1 MQSQSIFFTGLNQVT
16 MRDIEIADPGPDQ
29 VLVQTSKTLIST
41 GTETICLSRLFEPN
55 SHWDRWVHYPFTP
68 GYSLVGRVVAIG
80 EHANSVRVGERV
92 ALRKSHQQY
101 CLASAS
107 EIYRIPDGVSDE
119 DATWFGL
126 ANIVQNGVRRAEH
139 RLGDSVVVI
148 GLGLLGQLVVQ
159 YARLSGARHVIAVDV
174 AGPRLAMAKEHGATT
189 VLAMDAARARD
200 TIFDLTD
207 GNGADVVYDVT
218 GAAVVF
224 ESAQQLLRRFGRLV
238 LLGDTGTPSG
248 QHLTGN
254 VITRGLTIVGAH
266 DTNPPA
272 TSTDHAYWSH
282 QRMARLFF
290 TYLQRGDMRVS
301 DLVTHRYAPL
311 EAEQAYTTLLEN
323 RASAMGVI
331 FDWTRLSE

>member
-1 MQSQSIFFTGLNQVT
+1 MQSQNIFFTGVNQVVL
-16 MRDIEIADPGPDQ
+16 RDTEVAEPGPDQ

-41 GTETICLSRLFEPN
+41 GTESICLGRLFEAN

-80 EHANSVRVGERV
+80 EYVDAVHVGERV
-92 ALRKSHQQY
+92 ALRKPHQQY
-101 CLASAS
+101 CLVSAS
-107 EIYRIPDGVSDE
+107 DLYRVPDEVSDE

-139 RLGDSVVVI
+139 HLGDSVVVI

-159 YARLSGARHVIAVDV
+159 YARLQGARHVIAIDV
-174 AGPRLAMAKEHGATT
+174 AEPRLAMAKAHGATT
-189 VLAMDAARARD
+189 VLAMDAAQARD
-200 TIFDLTD
+200 TIFELTD

-224 ESAQQLLRRFGRLV
+224 EAAQQLLRRFGRLV

-266 DTNPPA
+266 DNNPPA
-272 TSTDHAYWSH
+272 ISTDHAYWSH
-282 QRMARLFF
+282 PRMAQLFF

-301 DLVTHRYAPL
+301 DLVTHRYAPR
-311 EAEQAYTTLLEN
+311 EAEQAYTMLREK
-323 RASAMGVI
+323 RASAMGVL
-331 FDWTRLSE
+331 FDWTRL